1 MGLGVGTISLV
12 LQENKDALPKLLSLE
27 PQFCYLQN
35 EVNISSHKF
44 LSEVKSLS
52 RVRLF
57 ASPWTVAYQAPPS
70 MRFSRQEC
78 HFLPQGKFLKEM
90 TYINKPFGKNT
101 ECLMNVIYGC

>member
-44 LSEVKSLS
+44 L
-52 RVRLF
+52 
-57 ASPWTVAYQAPPS
+57 
-70 MRFSRQEC
+70 
-78 HFLPQGKFLKEM
+78 KEM

-101 ECLMNVIYGC
+101 ECLMSVIYGC